1 MFINEFFFSFSIVVF
16 TVGLMILGTVLLVDA
31 FRRLALEWLSK
42 SSGKKA
48 TSDVL
53 AVDTKRSF
61 TKNVRDS
68 AGNLIQPRVAMT
80 DEELG

>member
-16 TVGLMILGTVLLVDA
+16 TAGLMILGTVLLVDA

-48 TSDVL
+48 TSAGL

-68 AGNLIQPRVAMT
+68 AGNLIQQRVAMT
-80 DEELG
+80 DEEVG